1 MRGLAF
7 ACLVLLT
14 ACGGGGKPARVE
26 PSAAPAA
33 VAAAFM
39 RAVADSNLTQMAEL
53 WGTSKGSAAATGQP
67 ADFLQRIAVMQLYLR
82 GATTK
87 VLGNGPVPG
96 SGDRRQVMLEL
107 TRGGCVKQVPFTMV
121 RTKDGAWLVNAVDL
135 NAAGNPAKP
144 CEGVPPEP

>member
-1 MRGLAF
+1 
-7 ACLVLLT
+7 
-14 ACGGGGKPARVE
+14 
-26 PSAAPAA
+26 